1 MNNIQ
6 TLPSDLFSGH
16 CVGSLAGFG
25 GMSAVLGILV
35 FNTWLIPFLS
45 TKNYVPVF
53 VMGSLLVPLGVI
65 SVLALGGEIKQIE
78 LKK

>member
-1 MNNIQ
+1 
-6 TLPSDLFSGH
+6 
-16 CVGSLAGFG
+16 
-25 GMSAVLGILV
+25 
-35 FNTWLIPFLS
+35 
-45 TKNYVPVF
+45 VPVF